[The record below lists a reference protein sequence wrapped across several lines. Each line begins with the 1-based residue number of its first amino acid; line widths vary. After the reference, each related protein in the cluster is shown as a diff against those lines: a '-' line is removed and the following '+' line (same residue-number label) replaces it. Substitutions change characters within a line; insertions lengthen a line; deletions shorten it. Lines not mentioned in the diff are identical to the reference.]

1 MKLDI
6 KDLKLSKARL
16 FCELYN
22 FHNFDNTGPERTI
35 YFNNIVYKY
44 KKRDLFLVNP
54 KTYKE
59 DIIKKIKLN
68 KFKGKSIEEWKA
80 LKIEK
85 LRHILEILQSKS
97 YSENE
102 IGSTSGFKYN
112 KEIDR
117 KYAIDE
123 LVKLIDFIK
132 DIEFNT
138 NDSTSECICKIH
150 LILDTTNGKAFI
162 KNINARMSNVKNLES
177 DKKENKYIFN
187 GYKPIFYPFISVEY
201 GQDCFGD
208 SITYEFSK
216 NTNLGI
222 YSNMIRT
229 RIKYS
234 YNRANNWISYKTIMD
249 RFEN

>member
-1 MKLDI
+1 MNIDI
-6 KDLKLSKARL
+6 KDHKLNKARL

-22 FHNFDNTGPERTI
+22 MHKLDNTRPERTI
-35 YFNNIVYKY
+35 YINNIAYKY
-44 KKRDLFLVNP
+44 KKRDLFLVNT
-54 KTYKE
+54 KTYKQ

-85 LRHILEILQSKS
+85 LRNILSILQNKS
-97 YSENE
+97 YSERD
-102 IGSTSGFKYN
+102 IGITSGFKYN
-112 KEIDR
+112 KKKDR

-123 LVKLIDFIK
+123 LEKLIAFIK
-132 DIEFNT
+132 AIEFDT
-138 NDSTSECICKIH
+138 NDSTSACICKLY
-150 LILDTTNGKAFI
+150 LILNTTDGKAFI
-162 KNINARMSNVKNLES
+162 KNINARMSNVKNFES
-177 DKKENKYIFN
+177 YKQENKYLFN

-208 SITYEFSK
+208 SITYEFNK
-216 NTNLGI
+216 RTNLGI
-222 YSNMIRT
+222 YSNMMRT

-249 RFEN
+249 SLKK